1 MTSIDDEMN
10 SFLRSYTAPG
20 KSALLHGRNGYV
32 SLFGND
38 DDWGLKVHLNIDGL
52 VRLKGVFKS
61 GSGLV
66 SEAFKRL
73 TRHILQVQSVQLALT
88 KTSR

>member
-20 KSALLHGRNGYV
+20 KSALLYGRNGCV

-38 DDWGLKVHLNIDGL
+38 DNRGLKVHLNIDGL
-52 VRLKGVFKS
+52 VRLKRVFKP

-66 SEAFKRL
+66 SETFKRL
-73 TRHILQVQSVQLALT
+73 TRHIL
-88 KTSR
+88 